1 MDMWGLFI
9 SLTLAI
15 LIVVIGG
22 CAGKQKACLEVFG
35 EEPETV
41 LVRLPIEPG
50 APFTLEFINSIYLAP
65 VRETLVYNPS
75 EGTSIVMVES
85 PSDGVFEY
93 YGIEPDGTGRARMNR
108 RVGDIKLRSHD
119 YGNHRI
125 TVGGQ
130 MLKLNGLV
138 PNGEPIFMRIRVSAE
153 CGM

>member
-1 MDMWGLFI
+1 MWGLRL

-15 LIVVIGG
+15 LTAVIGG
-22 CAGKQKACLEVFG
+22 CAGKQVACLEVFG
-35 EEPETV
+35 EGPETV
-41 LVRLPIEPG
+41 LARLPTEPG

-65 VRETLVYNPS
+65 VRETLVFDPS
-75 EGTSIVMVES
+75 EGASIILVES

-93 YGIEPDGTGRARMNR
+93 YGLEPDGTGRIRMNR
-108 RVGDIKLRSHD
+108 RVGEIKLRSHD

-130 MLKLNGLV
+130 VIRLNGIV
-138 PNGEPIFMRIRVSAE
+138 PNGEPIFVRIKVREE